1 MIVTINGKTLPDRSL
16 SVARITPED
25 ILEMRR
31 ICDQRDFEWQEP
43 RLDFGTIVVRQN
55 GVMLGAG
62 HLHPIVESIM
72 LLDPNVSRLS
82 RVMAIDLMMKQAI
95 LDSKSLG
102 LHEVHAWV
110 KEPEF
115 LSYLKKRYG
124 HEEPRGTSL
133 VLRI

>member
-1 MIVTINGKTLPDRSL
+1 MKINGKFLPDGNL
-16 SVARITPED
+16 STERIQPSD
-25 ILEMRR
+25 IPEMRALY
-31 ICDQRDFEWQEP
+31 DKRDFEWVEP

-72 LLDPNVSRLS
+72 LLDPQVSLLNRIMS
-82 RVMAIDLMMKQAI
+82 IDLMMRQAI
-95 LDSKSLG
+95 LDSKGLG
-102 LHEVHAWV
+102 LTEIHAWV

-115 LSYLKKRYG
+115 LKYLKKRYG

>member
-1 MIVTINGKTLPDRSL
+1 MEKINGHSLPDGAL
-16 SVARITPED
+16 STARITAAD
-25 ILEMRR
+25 IPEMRA
-31 ICDQRDFEWQEP
+31 IYDKRDFAWVQP

-72 LLDPNVSRLS
+72 LLDPDISKLNK
-82 RVMAIDLMMKQAI
+82 VMALDLMMKQAI
-95 LDSKSLG
+95 LDSKGLG
-102 LHEVHAWV
+102 LSEIHAWV

-115 LSYLKKRYG
+115 LRYLKKRYG

>member
-1 MIVTINGKTLPDRSL
+1 MKINGKELPDGGL
-16 SVARITPED
+16 STARIRPED
-25 ILEMRR
+25 IPEMRA
-31 ICDQRDFEWQEP
+31 IYDKRDFDWVEP

-72 LLDPNVSRLS
+72 LLDPDISVLNKI
-82 RVMAIDLMMKQAI
+82 MATDLMMKQAI
-95 LDSKSLG
+95 LDSKGLG
-102 LHEVHAWV
+102 LSEIHAWV

-115 LSYLKKRYG
+115 LKYLKKRYG

>member
-1 MIVTINGKTLPDRSL
+1 MKINGKFLPDGNL
-16 SVARITPED
+16 STERIQPED
-25 ILEMRR
+25 IPEMRALY
-31 ICDQRDFEWQEP
+31 DKRDFEWVEP

-72 LLDPNVSRLS
+72 LLDPQVSLLNRIMS
-82 RVMAIDLMMKQAI
+82 IDLMMRQAI
-95 LDSKSLG
+95 IDSKGLG
-102 LHEVHAWV
+102 LSEIHAWV

-115 LSYLKKRYG
+115 LKYLKKRYG